1 MQVCE
6 QLSALNESV
15 SDNPTYLR
23 KKPGPEILLQDIR
36 HLLTDAF
43 GSDADMPMHHGY
55 EIFCLEYELGTFP
68 EGSISHKKRGKYDYY
83 YWQFQIEGVRK
94 QRKIK
99 KDDVPRALAFHRHK
113 QELKQRLR
121 ALRAGLQELPVEQRR
136 EERAIRRL
144 LRQLFPFCQAAVL
157 QKSNT
162 YVDGSPRDSKNELIL
177 SLIYKML
184 GLSAEPSPKHISR
197 SGRLYRSDYLVS
209 QTYIHEHMGMLYD
222 PQYYNKQIEKLR
234 DYAGIGLRLGRNL
247 LVTTD
252 DSYKDSGDRDFLV
265 MPKIMLQMVLGNV
278 VKATRMRRL
287 VRTFLSKRKSCAPH
301 GFLDNGLSLD
311 YS

>member
-1 MQVCE
+1 MQVRE
-6 QLSALNESV
+6 PLNVSP
-15 SDNPTYLR
+15 SDNSNYLR

-36 HLLTDAF
+36 NLLMDAF
-43 GSDADMPMHHGY
+43 GSDADLPMHHGY

-83 YWQFQIEGVRK
+83 YWQFQIDGVRK

-99 KDDVPRALAFHRHK
+99 NDDVPRALAFHRRK
-113 QELKQRLR
+113 QDVKQRLR
-121 ALRAGLQELPVEQRR
+121 ALRAELQKLPVEQRR

-144 LRQLFPFCQAAVL
+144 LQRLFPFCQAAVL

-162 YVDGSPRDSKNELIL
+162 YADGSPRDSKNELIL

-184 GLSAEPSPKHISR
+184 GLAAEPAPTRISR
-197 SGRLYRSDYLVS
+197 NGRLYRPDYLVS

-252 DSYKDSGDRDFLV
+252 NSYKDGGDHDFLV

-287 VRTFLSKRKSCAPH
+287 VRAFLSEEKPCPPH
-301 GFLDNGLSLD
+301 SFLDNGLSLD